1 MFKKNYKNYFLILII
16 SSLPLIIIFLNPQ
29 PPHTSDGAM
38 HAIRFAAFY
47 KEVSEGQFPVR
58 WTSQF
63 HYGYGTMLFN
73 FVYPLPYLVALP
85 FIAMQ
90 ISPTTTLNIS
100 FLLTFILAGIGMYLF
115 ASSFFKDRRTAFLVT
130 LLYQFAP
137 FRLVEMLVRGNIG
150 SLYAYAIVPFLF
162 FSILNFLK
170 KKTYISWLLIA
181 ISVSLL
187 TLSHTIL
194 GFAFLAVSGAFVLIF
209 SKKLKEIIATYGAF
223 IAGITLSSYFIIPA
237 VLEEKYTNGYL
248 FTKDVFYHHF
258 PSLWALLLPNFTDSS
273 SLRIAEIS
281 VQIGLFHVL
290 SLFVGIFFFIRNRFE
305 KQYKLIVIF
314 FIVVTV
320 ATIVFMQPIAKPLWE
335 NVSFIRQ
342 FQFPWRFL
350 GVIAFTTSIL
360 GGFIFSKIIFLRKNL
375 YFITLCILIV
385 FSTVYYWRPTQGY
398 DNYDQSFYWN
408 YPLTTNYFSE
418 VNTIWMGREPTEF
431 PTKKVDV
438 IGGEAQIISTDR
450 KSTKHYYEIIANQPS
465 NILDH
470 TFFFPGWKVYV
481 NENEVPIQFQDPAF
495 PGMIT
500 FQIPEGKNIVRV
512 QFEQSKIQQL
522 GNILSISF
530 ILLLGIISI
539 LFFFV
544 KRSESLKYPYPFIG
558 KGFFKRS

>member
-1 MFKKNYKNYFLILII
+1 
-16 SSLPLIIIFLNPQ
+16 
-29 PPHTSDGAM
+29 
-38 HAIRFAAFY
+38 
-47 KEVSEGQFPVR
+47 
-58 WTSQF
+58 
-63 HYGYGTMLFN
+63 
-73 FVYPLPYLVALP
+73 
-85 FIAMQ
+85 
-90 ISPTTTLNIS
+90 
-100 FLLTFILAGIGMYLF
+100 
-115 ASSFFKDRRTAFLVT
+115 
-130 LLYQFAP
+130 
-137 FRLVEMLVRGNIG
+137 
-150 SLYAYAIVPFLF
+150 
-162 FSILNFLK
+162 
-170 KKTYISWLLIA
+170 
-181 ISVSLL
+181 
-187 TLSHTIL
+187 L

-209 SKKLKEIIATYGAF
+209 SKKLKEIISTYGAF
-223 IAGITLSSYFIIPA
+223 IVGITLSSYFIIPA

-290 SLFVGIFFFIRNRFE
+290 SLFVGIFLLIRNRFE

-314 FIVVTV
+314 FIVVAV

-350 GVIAFTTSIL
+350 GVIALTTSIL
-360 GGFIFSKIIFLRKNL
+360 GGFVFSKITYLRKNL

-418 VNTIWMGREPTEF
+418 VNTIWMGKEPTEF
-431 PTKKVDV
+431 PTKRVEV

-522 GNILSISF
+522 GNYITIASISTV
-530 ILLLGIISI
+530 LLLRLRKIRGLMRN
-539 LFFFV
+539 LF
-544 KRSESLKYPYPFIG
+544 RG
-558 KGFFKRS
+558 